1 MTTIAFD
8 GTHIAADTLISDN
21 GCVYGYTSKIH
32 QVKGGVLATSGGL
45 VDITLAIDW
54 FNVGRPAEAKPT
66 LESFYAIFI
75 PDVGQPQEY
84 GERLVPLFVVIP
96 WAGGS
101 GRDFAL
107 SAMKL
112 GKNCREAVEFAASI
126 DLCTGGDIES
136 IRVRDLYGNRLSPHA
151 RYGNAAPEG

>member
-54 FNVGRPAEAKPT
+54 FNAGRPAEAKPT

-136 IRVRDLYGNRLSPHA
+136 IRVRD
-151 RYGNAAPEG
+151 